1 MRLTQGVAQA
11 VGAVL
16 YSTIPKVL
24 FGRRK
29 WCIEH
34 GAWSIEKIVDFRLQI
49 ADLKKREY
57 RDSFLWERLSA
68 PIGTASTTS
77 TVSTI

>member
-1 MRLTQGVAQA
+1 M
-11 VGAVL
+11 
-16 YSTIPKVL
+16 
-24 FGRRK
+24 
-29 WCIEH
+29 EH

-57 RDSFLWERLSA
+57 RDSFLWERFSA